1 MVTRDEIVELVTGE
15 YPNMKVSYVP
25 GEYEI
30 IEGDNVHLTLLPA
43 FSIRHSLEDTR
54 RMIGRSGPLSNYKVK
69 KIYVEGS
76 TDLTN
81 YNDLFKFSEF
91 IDEELEGKDL
101 DRSHYSWGSKIAKIL
116 NIKEE
121 FNGKELLDI
130 VGSVMD
136 AEQLFAEIY
145 RKNEEDSLRDYDNSK
160 RLFYSSQIL

>member
-1 MVTRDEIVELVTGE
+1 M
-15 YPNMKVSYVP
+15 
-25 GEYEI
+25 
-30 IEGDNVHLTLLPA
+30 
-43 FSIRHSLEDTR
+43 
-54 RMIGRSGPLSNYKVK
+54 
-69 KIYVEGS
+69 
-76 TDLTN
+76 
-81 YNDLFKFSEF
+81 
-91 IDEELEGKDL
+91 

>member
-1 MVTRDEIVELVTGE
+1 MVTRDEIVDLVTGE

-30 IEGDNVHLTLLPA
+30 IEGDNVYLTLLPA
-43 FSIRHSLEDTR
+43 FSIRQSLEDTR
-54 RMIGRSGPLSNYKVK
+54 RMIRGSGPLSNYKVE
-69 KIYVEGS
+69 KIHMEGS
-76 TDLTN
+76 TDLAN

-91 IDEELEGKDL
+91 IDEEIEGRDL
-101 DRSHYSWGSKIAKIL
+101 DRLHYSWGSKIAKTL

-130 VGSVMD
+130 VGSVID

-145 RKNEEDSLRDYDNSK
+145 GKSEKSSFRDYKNSK